1 MDKLL
6 LSSINTAS
14 RLIQDGTIT
23 SLDLTN
29 ACLSQIRKTKKFNA
43 FISVTDELAK
53 TQAERSQQRCR
64 ENNQSELEGITVA
77 LKDNFCTR
85 GVKTTCASKMLE
97 NFVPPYNATVYQR
110 LLDKGAILVGKTNM
124 DQFAMGSG
132 TVDSI
137 YGPAKNPWNFKED
150 DDFYIAGGSSGGSAV
165 AVATG
170 TCFGA
175 LGSDTGGSTRN
186 PASYCGLVGLKPTYG
201 LVSRYGLIPLVNSM
215 DVPGILTRNIDDC
228 VQILNVIAGH
238 DHNDSTTCPKP
249 HRKIVLPPAKQMSIK
264 NLKVGIPKEYC
275 CEGISNEILDTWNE
289 VANLLEDS
297 GADIKE
303 VSLPHT
309 EYSIVC
315 YSILNQC
322 EVQSNMARYDGIEF
336 GYRANENSS
345 VEKLF
350 TQTRSEGFNEV
361 VRNRI
366 LAGNYFLLTR
376 NYEKYFS
383 KAMKVRRTIVNDFYK
398 VWEEVQ
404 ILLTPTTLTTAP
416 LYSEFIKKTNRDQC
430 AYQDYCT
437 QSANMVSLQL
447 QFQ

>member
-1 MDKLL
+1 
-6 LSSINTAS
+6 
-14 RLIQDGTIT
+14 
-23 SLDLTN
+23 
-29 ACLSQIRKTKKFNA
+29 
-43 FISVTDELAK
+43 
-53 TQAERSQQRCR
+53 
-64 ENNQSELEGITVA
+64 
-77 LKDNFCTR
+77 
-85 GVKTTCASKMLE
+85 
-97 NFVPPYNATVYQR
+97 
-110 LLDKGAILVGKTNM
+110 M
-124 DQFAMGSG
+124 DQQKTHG
-132 TVDSI
+132 I
-137 YGPAKNPWNFKED
+137 
-150 DDFYIAGGSSGGSAV
+150 
-165 AVATG
+165 
-170 TCFGA
+170 
-175 LGSDTGGSTRN
+175 
-186 PASYCGLVGLKPTYG
+186 LKKMMTFILLEEVVVEVQWLLQQG
-201 LVSRYGLIPLVNSM
+201 HVLVNSM

-437 QSANMVSLQL
+437 QSANMAGIPAVTIPIKLSRVGMPISLQL
-447 QFQ
+447 MGRNLSEPMLLAVAKFIEHAVQFPKYSLGNS